1 MTLLKLKGDKV
12 IGVYENI
19 SPNYQPKLNEVLIE
33 SLPEVQLNADEVAH
47 IYYKYGK
54 IEYVKENK
62 NTWLLR

>member
-1 MTLLKLKGDKV
+1 MILIKLKGEKV

-19 SPNYQPKLNEVLIE
+19 SPGYTPKLNEVLIE
-33 SLPEVQLNADEVAH
+33 SLPPIQINEDEVAH

-62 NTWLLR
+62 KTWQLQ